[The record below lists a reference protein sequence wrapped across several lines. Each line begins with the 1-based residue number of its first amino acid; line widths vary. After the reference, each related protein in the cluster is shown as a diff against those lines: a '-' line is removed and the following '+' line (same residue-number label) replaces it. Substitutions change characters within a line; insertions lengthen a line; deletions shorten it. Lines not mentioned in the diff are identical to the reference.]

1 MTKLKILF
9 VANIHK
15 HFLAFHLPYI
25 EWFQENGYE
34 VHVAAND
41 GSVVVPLVDKQWN
54 ICIERNPFSRNN
66 IKAYRELKAIV
77 EKEKYCL
84 VTSHTAM
91 GGVLARLA
99 SRKARKNFSLK
110 VLYTAHGFHFFKG
123 SPKSYWLLY
132 YPMEKFLSRYT
143 DAIITIN
150 QEDFELVQSRGFR
163 NKATYKIPGIGFNT
177 ERLLEVNEVRK
188 QDLRVKNGY
197 NQSDFIVIYVAEY
210 IPRKN
215 HRFIIDA
222 MPELIEKIPAIKV
235 LFAGRGRDMEL
246 ITEYAK
252 SKGVFDYIDFLGFR
266 NDIGN
271 LLALSDIGISA
282 SKQEGLGLNLAEEM
296 FSGLPVVASEDRG
309 HKEMIIHGENG
320 FLFPQNDNSAFIEA
334 IIYLYENPEK
344 RKEMG
349 KYAAESIRKFSL
361 ENSLTEMVKIYKR
374 YLQQS

>member
-1 MTKLKILF
+1 IK
-9 VANIHK
+9 
-15 HFLAFHLPYI
+15 
-25 EWFQENGYE
+25 WFKENGYE

-66 IKAYRELKAIV
+66 VKAYRELKSIV

-99 SRKARKNFSLK
+99 SRKARKGFGLK
-110 VLYTAHGFHFFKG
+110 VLYTAHGFHFFNG
-123 SPKSYWLLY
+123 SPKSFWLLY

-222 MPELIEKIPAIKV
+222 MSELIEKIPVIKV

>member
-1 MTKLKILF
+1 M
-9 VANIHK
+9 
-15 HFLAFHLPYI
+15 AFHLLYI
-25 EWFQENGYE
+25 KWFKENGYE

-41 GSVVVPLVDKQWN
+41 GSVIVPLVDRQWN
-54 ICIERNPFSRNN
+54 LCIERSPLNLNN
-66 IKAYRELKAIV
+66 IKAYKELKTII
-77 EKEKYCL
+77 EREKYSL

-99 SRKARKNFSLK
+99 GRRARKNDGLK

-123 SPKSYWLLY
+123 SPKSFWLFY

-150 QEDFELVQSRGFR
+150 QEDFELVKTSDFR
-163 NKATYKIPGIGFNT
+163 NKQTFKIPGIGINT
-177 ERLLEVNEVRK
+177 DRLLKVTEDLK
-188 QDLRVKNGY
+188 QQLREKNGY
-197 NQSDFIVIYVAEY
+197 KQDDFLAIYVAEY

-222 MPELIEKIPAIKV
+222 LPELIERIPEIKI

-246 ITEYAK
+246 TMDYAK
-252 SKGVFDYIDFLGFR
+252 SKGVEEYIDFLGFR
-266 NDIGN
+266 NEVGN
-271 LLALSDIGISA
+271 LIALSDIGISA

-296 FSGLPVVASEDRG
+296 FSGLPVVGSEDRG

-320 FLFPQNDNSAFIEA
+320 FLYPQNDSKAFIDA
-334 IIYLYENPEK
+334 IVYLYENPER

-349 KYAAESIRKFSL
+349 EHAAQSIQKFSL
-361 ENSLTEMVKIYKR
+361 DNSLKEMVRIYER
-374 YLQQS
+374 YL